1 MKVYVTYGD
10 DNFIIQKKNALKF
23 AKENGNFD
31 KIFSFSKKDI
41 DKEFYERNS
50 NILNRKRGD
59 GYWIWK
65 PYFIKRVLSEIEE
78 GDFVFYSDAGAV
90 FLKSVDILINEL
102 EKNKQDIMGYELPFI
117 EKQWT
122 KRELFKTMNLD
133 KKVYGESNQILAGL
147 ILIKKTK
154 FSLNFIDEWLKYI
167 CVEQNVTDILSEE
180 QEKCFKEHRHDQSIF
195 SLLYKKYNL
204 KPFKEPT
211 QYGVNSEFYKE
222 KKIVIKPKHYNAS
235 CYNPKIYKEN
245 YGVVIYRYSGKKL
258 GYSLIKYKLKRVLLK
273 ARLLKN
279 KINY

>member
-222 KKIVIKPKHYNAS
+222 KK
-235 CYNPKIYKEN
+235 
-245 YGVVIYRYSGKKL
+245 
-258 GYSLIKYKLKRVLLK
+258 
-273 ARLLKN
+273 
-279 KINY
+279 